1 MGLTTIAQAL
11 SGSYRVTFPGLGI
24 EDGIEINRV
33 VFRLGSVEIYWYG
46 LLIALAVLLAMFLSV
61 RHAPQFNLK
70 GDDVLDFYLW
80 TIPMGIVGARIFYVV
95 FAWDEF
101 SHNILSVFDTRNGG
115 LAFYGGIIL
124 GAITLFTVAKIKKI
138 AFPRVAHFFIPYVP
152 LGQAIGRWGNF
163 FNQEAFGT
171 NTTLPWGMYSN
182 GTRNYLSSLNDANL
196 DPNLPVHP
204 TFFYEFLGNMLIFFF
219 LLRVRKRTKD
229 GFEPLA
235 WYLILYGTLRFF
247 VENIRTDSLY
257 IGDTNIRVSAV
268 ISALMVIAGIA
279 YLIYI
284 NSGTK
289 RSLRRA
295 EMAALLTAEPLDTNA
310 TVTAD
315 QLVGEDAT
323 ELNSHAVQAE
333 GTIGSGIDDAVD
345 STVVAESLRETGATT
360 NAEQFDMD
368 QVIREARE
376 AAARALEESELAAMP
391 DEGQALEGDDHQ
403 NQDEK

>member
-1 MGLTTIAQAL
+1 MGFTNLAQAL
-11 SGSYRVTFPGLGI
+11 TGTYRVTFPGLGI
-24 EDGIEINRV
+24 DDGIEISRV
-33 VFRLGSVEIYWYG
+33 VFRIGTVEIYWYG

-61 RHAPQFNLK
+61 RHAPQFNLN

-80 TIPMGIVGARIFYVV
+80 TIPMGIIGARIYYVI

-101 SHNILSVFDTRNGG
+101 SHNLLSVFDTRNGG
-115 LAFYGGIIL
+115 LAFYGGIIG
-124 GAITLFTVAKIKKI
+124 GAITVFVVANIKKI
-138 AFPRVAHFFIPYVP
+138 SFPRVAHFFIPYVP

-182 GTRNYLSSLNDANL
+182 GTRNYLSSLNDMNL
-196 DPNLPVHP
+196 DPNMPVHP
-204 TFFYEFLGNMLIFFF
+204 TFLYEFIGNMLIFFF

-247 VENIRTDSLY
+247 VERIRTDSLF
-257 IGDTNIRVSAV
+257 IGNTNIRISVV
-268 ISALMVIAGIA
+268 VSALMVICGIA
-279 YLIYI
+279 YLIYM

-295 EMAALLTAEPLDTNA
+295 EMAALLTAEPLETDHA
-310 TVTAD
+310 AQAASDFD
-315 QLVGEDAT
+315 QETD
-323 ELNSHAVQAE
+323 EVQADADTLGDDVE
-333 GTIGSGIDDAVD
+333 QSEDDTDGSV
-345 STVVAESLRETGATT
+345 
-360 NAEQFDMD
+360 NAKEFDMD

-376 AAARALEESELAAMP
+376 AAARALEDSDLVETA
-391 DEGQALEGDDHQ
+391 DEYSDEYLDGDDSLPTEQ
-403 NQDEK
+403 EKQD